1 MSSLNALRL
10 FVDVLNRRLV
20 SSPYDPSSPTL
31 PTFVKD
37 DIFDIEV
44 YPLISNTFAGLGE
57 NPFNPVTST
66 TLYTDAKI
74 NIGPLTTGS
83 STNYL
88 AANTSLTAQQK
99 LFSAE
104 VLSGGSN
111 YNIGDI
117 LKITNGTQ
125 VEAAKVEV
133 TAVESGAVTAVKI
146 YDEGAHTSGI
156 AHPGNGWDTTIFCT
170 ANTNAAN
177 CTLLA
182 KFAQTFVGSLS
193 LQDDSLETA
202 LLDGATL
209 AGTTKLEIVLKN
221 NGTVQAGTL
230 RSTTVLQTDI
240 NITEDVMSGE

>member
-1 MSSLNALRL
+1 MSSLNSLRL

-20 SSPYDPSSPTL
+20 SSPYDPSTPTL
-31 PTFVKD
+31 PTLFKD
-37 DIFDIEV
+37 DTFDLEV
-44 YPLISNTFAGLGE
+44 YPLIENIFSGLGE
-57 NPFNPVTST
+57 NPFDPVTST
-66 TLYTDAKI
+66 TLYTTGVM
-74 NIGPLTTGS
+74 NIGPLTTGTA
-83 STNYL
+83 TNYL
-88 AANTSLTAQQK
+88 VANTSLTAQQK

-156 AHPGNGWDTTIFCT
+156 AHPANGWDTTIFCT

-182 KFAQTFVGSLS
+182 KFAQTFVGVMALT
-193 LQDDSLETA
+193 DASLESA
-202 LLDGATL
+202 LLDGSTL
-209 AGTTKLEIVLKN
+209 SGTTKLEIVLKN
-221 NGTVQAGTL
+221 GGTSQAGTL
-230 RSTTVLQTDI
+230 RSTTILQTDI
-240 NITEDVMSGE
+240 NISEDVMTGE